1 MNFAY
6 EIYFSV
12 LSEVGKAAKLAK
24 TEVLRQWFL
33 SHGIRILFIIIGY
46 VAIIFL
52 VKFLTRK
59 FVNPEQDE
67 DRSTRSEREKRSD
80 TIATII
86 NTTSWIFSGVIVLFM
101 ILKELS
107 FNLTPLLAGA
117 GVAGIAI
124 GFGAQSLIR
133 DFVQG
138 FFILAEDQLRI
149 GDVVKLGEHSGV
161 VEKIT
166 LRTTR
171 LRGLDGYVHII
182 PNGEIKTVVN
192 MTHGWSRALVDVDV
206 AYKED
211 LDRVIAIMENVAAGL
226 QKEEKYKESII
237 EKPQVLGVEKLG
249 DSGITIRLI
258 VKTIPQKQWE
268 IKRELKKRIKKAFD
282 AAGITIPFPQL
293 TLHGEI
299 RAQQT

>member
-6 EIYFSV
+6 EIYFFC
-12 LSEVGKAAKLAK
+12 LSQVGKASKLAK

-59 FVNPEQDE
+59 FVNLEQDE

-101 ILKELS
+101 ILKELN

-211 LDRVIAIMENVAAGL
+211 LDRVITIMENVAAGL

>member
-299 RAQQT
+299 GTRES